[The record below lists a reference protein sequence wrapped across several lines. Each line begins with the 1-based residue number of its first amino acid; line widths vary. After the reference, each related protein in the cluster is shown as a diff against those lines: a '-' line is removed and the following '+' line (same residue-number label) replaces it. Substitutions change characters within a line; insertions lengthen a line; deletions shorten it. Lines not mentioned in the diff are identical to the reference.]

1 MMSFLKT
8 LQKFERIIIGDKK
21 RIKSPKIIGRNISN
35 RKAKTVIRYHQFF
48 LKFINERKNQNK
60 R

>member
-21 RIKSPKIIGRNISN
+21 TDTKPKDHWKKYIKP
-35 RKAKTVIRYHQFF
+35 
-48 LKFINERKNQNK
+48 KNQKNT
-60 R
+60 

>member
-21 RIKSPKIIGRNISN
+21 TDKKTDKKPKDHWKKYIKPKSQDSN
-35 RKAKTVIRYHQFF
+35 
-48 LKFINERKNQNK
+48 
-60 R
+60 

>member
-21 RIKSPKIIGRNISN
+21 GYKKPKDHWKKYIKPKSQDSN
-35 RKAKTVIRYHQFF
+35 
-48 LKFINERKNQNK
+48 
-60 R
+60 

>member
-21 RIKSPKIIGRNISN
+21 TDKKLKDHWKKYIKPKSQDSN
-35 RKAKTVIRYHQFF
+35 
-48 LKFINERKNQNK
+48 
-60 R
+60 